1 LWNFDAYAFTN
12 QSTATVTGFDSQSVT
27 IALSQYIEG
36 MSPAYSGELILQFI
50 TGVNYGLCRYVTSAV
65 ISGNYVTLGFDSMVA
80 VEPAIGDQFTVFGRQ
95 QLSTTIPNLPI
106 ATTTLL
112 GGVIVGDTLTVTE
125 TGLLNVNDMML
136 PVYSV
141 NGQTDGAVSLTAS
154 DIIDIAK
161 VAITGEYTDLL
172 NYPAPYQLMPAT
184 TTTLGGV
191 KAPTDTGNVI
201 TVAGDGTL
209 GFSFTPVAS
218 VNMNLPDPS
227 TGNVTVPIPNPTGL
241 IYPMALSAN
250 TDLNTVTTTGL
261 YYITSTVVGTLL
273 DIPVNLTTEATLEV
287 VPIYTTAPGDVIQRI
302 STATQMFFRG
312 MTAGVWGSWQEV
324 GTLMTVNE
332 ESILATMA
340 GQTTFLTTGYT
351 VGYVE
356 VFLAGIRLEPT
367 VDFTATDGL
376 NIVIVNTELAAQI
389 MVGARLTV
397 SQYMVFPV
405 TDAAASAELAGP
417 DGASL
422 VGYVSSI
429 LDTTTVAGALNELLT
444 LPASTAIAT
453 ATAGQTAFTVPGGY
467 TPNLINVYY
476 GPLYLV
482 PGVDYTATDGMTVN
496 LVDITSTVG
505 TYLTV
510 QNVRGIAL
518 ADAVAA
524 STLGASGGAGMI
536 GYGTS
541 TVAATLDA
549 ITGGTTAGMFTT
561 LEVSDT
567 TPSTSDTTGALT
579 VAGGVGIV
587 GDVYVGGTIDVAGPV
602 TLSGMLD
609 VTGTAEFSSD
619 IIVEGVASVNA
630 NVTPISEQQ
639 PVTPGA
645 MLRITNV
652 DGMSSRIS
660 IDSYN
665 NAGNPTSAY
674 ISRGARG
681 TAATPMAVQDMDII
695 AAFGG
700 IGFGATMF
708 QPLTTADIRIV
719 AEGDFTDTSQ
729 PTAIAFMTTPS
740 DSVTKVEVARFT
752 SMGVFEVESAIASTS
767 TTTGSVV
774 VTGGVGIS
782 GDIYA
787 GGFEGPLGNFMP
799 NTAVVTTLE
808 ATEQVTLSPTT
819 GTVTI
824 DPVEPGTM
832 DNVVVGG
839 VTPVAVTATVQTAT
853 AQVVTTGM
861 NYQAPLTGT
870 TVAMNDTDAVL
881 ILNPAGTLAS
891 LVVDL
896 PPTPLNGQRVKIT
909 STQTITIFTLN
920 PGTAGQLIMNEP
932 TTLTPNT
939 TGSGLNGVEYIYY
952 METLTWFRL

>member
-1 LWNFDAYAFTN
+1 
-12 QSTATVTGFDSQSVT
+12 
-27 IALSQYIEG
+27 
-36 MSPAYSGELILQFI
+36 M
-50 TGVNYGLCRYVTSAV
+50 
-65 ISGNYVTLGFDSMVA
+65 
-80 VEPAIGDQFTVFGRQ
+80 
-95 QLSTTIPNLPI
+95 
-106 ATTTLL
+106 
-112 GGVIVGDTLTVTE
+112 
-125 TGLLNVNDMML
+125 
-136 PVYSV
+136 
-141 NGQTDGAVSLTAS
+141 
-154 DIIDIAK
+154 
-161 VAITGEYTDLL
+161 
-172 NYPAPYQLMPAT
+172 
-184 TTTLGGV
+184 
-191 KAPTDTGNVI
+191 
-201 TVAGDGTL
+201 
-209 GFSFTPVAS
+209 
-218 VNMNLPDPS
+218 
-227 TGNVTVPIPNPTGL
+227 
-241 IYPMALSAN
+241 
-250 TDLNTVTTTGL
+250 
-261 YYITSTVVGTLL
+261 
-273 DIPVNLTTEATLEV
+273 
-287 VPIYTTAPGDVIQRI
+287 
-302 STATQMFFRG
+302 
-312 MTAGVWGSWQEV
+312 
-324 GTLMTVNE
+324 
-332 ESILATMA
+332 
-340 GQTTFLTTGYT
+340 
-351 VGYVE
+351 
-356 VFLAGIRLEPT
+356 
-367 VDFTATDGL
+367 
-376 NIVIVNTELAAQI
+376 
-389 MVGARLTV
+389 
-397 SQYMVFPV
+397 
-405 TDAAASAELAGP
+405 
-417 DGASL
+417 
-422 VGYVSSI
+422 
-429 LDTTTVAGALNELLT
+429 
-444 LPASTAIAT
+444 
-453 ATAGQTAFTVPGGY
+453 
-467 TPNLINVYY
+467 
-476 GPLYLV
+476 
-482 PGVDYTATDGMTVN
+482 
-496 LVDITSTVG
+496 
-505 TYLTV
+505 
-510 QNVRGIAL
+510 
-518 ADAVAA
+518 
-524 STLGASGGAGMI
+524 
-536 GYGTS
+536 
-541 TVAATLDA
+541 
-549 ITGGTTAGMFTT
+549 TAGMFTT

-567 TPSTSDTTGALT
+567 TSSTSDTTGALT
-579 VAGGVGIV
+579 VAGGAGIV

-660 IDSYN
+660 IDTYN

-674 ISRGARG
+674 LSRGARG
-681 TAATPMAVQDMDII
+681 TAAAPMAVQDMDII

-700 IGFGATMF
+700 IGYGATMF

-752 SMGVFEVESAIASTS
+752 SMGVLEVESDIPSTS

-896 PPTPLNGQRVKIT
+896 PPAPLNGQRVKIT